1 MLAAFGGIVAVAGTI
16 VAATY
21 GLFKMFAGR
30 WLDSR
35 FAERREALKHEQ
47 QKELLWSARRPRD
60 QAESA
65 GIRRDSRSMGALVRR
80 YEATRSLVASLQTLP
95 DIDNMT
101 SEHQNEFISGCKLEE
116 WQKKELGSAESKT
129 RLLRKN
135 DFLA

>member
-1 MLAAFGGIVAVAGTI
+1 VASSPWLEQSLLPRTASSKCSQEDGSTHDLLNAAKPLSTNSRKNSYGRLVDR
-16 VAATY
+16 ATK
-21 GLFKMFAGR
+21 LNQ
-30 WLDSR
+30 
-35 FAERREALKHEQ
+35 REFDVIPEA
-47 QKELLWSARRPRD
+47 WARLCD
-60 QAESA
+60 A
-65 GIRRDSRSMGALVRR
+65 